1 MKEVQARR
9 GRFEKIAVSLIIVAI
24 ALAAGYLLAGY
35 VVPTPKIGVIDIVTT
50 VDGNLAELTAR
61 EIDYAR
67 HARDIKGVV
76 LNINSPGGSA
86 SAGHDIYYQVRA
98 LREAKPVVA
107 SVDSLAASAAYQI
120 AVGANEIY
128 GKPAS
133 LIGNVGVIFSQPS
146 PETLSERFITTGP
159 FKSTGGSVTSYLQKL
174 DLLYM
179 DFRDSVMA
187 ERSAAPNPIKLSP
200 NQLATGEIW
209 VGLEAKQLG
218 IMDELGSKLDAID
231 RAAQM
236 AKLKNY
242 QVVDVRDE
250 YLDSLQVGRLAT
262 AVELYEQLDE
272 QVEFD
277 LSTRETEWPSFYQ
290 IYVPLE

>member
-159 FKSTGGSVTSYLQKL
+159 FKSTGGSATSYLQKL